1 MPKNIQNNFND
12 TNEKKLLSP
21 KNDVV
26 FQVLFGEIGS
36 ENITKEFLQAIL
48 EENITHVDLSKNPVL
63 RRLKPSNKMS
73 VLDVIAEIN
82 HNEKCN
88 IEMQVGKRDD
98 IIRRILY
105 YWARTYSRD
114 LEKKERYETLQRTI
128 AILIT
133 DFEIPGLEEL
143 GYFTKWK
150 LIETKERKVILTEF
164 MDVDIIEL
172 PKIYRLNENEKNN
185 RLLDWMYFLENP
197 DSEKVKRIMENNEG
211 VKEAKEKLEE
221 MSNDIIMQ
229 RIAEWEEAA
238 EHDRASLEFTARNE
252 GRKEGLKQGIEQGIE
267 QGIKQGIEQGIERGI
282 ERGIEQGIEQGV
294 KQGSQQEKLKIAK
307 ILKNKKMDV
316 SFIVEVTGLTKEQIN
331 AI

>member
-1 MPKNIQNNFND
+1 M
-12 TNEKKLLSP
+12 E
-21 KNDVV
+21 
-26 FQVLFGEIGS
+26 
-36 ENITKEFLQAIL
+36 
-48 EENITHVDLSKNPVL
+48 
-63 RRLKPSNKMS
+63 
-73 VLDVIAEIN
+73 
-82 HNEKCN
+82 
-88 IEMQVGKRDD
+88 
-98 IIRRILY
+98 
-105 YWARTYSRD
+105 
-114 LEKKERYETLQRTI
+114 
-128 AILIT
+128 
-133 DFEIPGLEEL
+133 
-143 GYFTKWK
+143 
-150 LIETKERKVILTEF
+150 
-164 MDVDIIEL
+164 VDIIEL

-267 QGIKQGIEQGIERGI
+267 QGIKQGIERGI
-282 ERGIEQGIEQGV
+282 ERGV

-316 SFIVEVTGLTKEQIN
+316 SFIVEVTGLTKEQID

>member
-1 MPKNIQNNFND
+1 M
-12 TNEKKLLSP
+12 E
-21 KNDVV
+21 
-26 FQVLFGEIGS
+26 
-36 ENITKEFLQAIL
+36 
-48 EENITHVDLSKNPVL
+48 
-63 RRLKPSNKMS
+63 
-73 VLDVIAEIN
+73 
-82 HNEKCN
+82 
-88 IEMQVGKRDD
+88 
-98 IIRRILY
+98 
-105 YWARTYSRD
+105 
-114 LEKKERYETLQRTI
+114 
-128 AILIT
+128 
-133 DFEIPGLEEL
+133 
-143 GYFTKWK
+143 
-150 LIETKERKVILTEF
+150 
-164 MDVDIIEL
+164 VDIIEL

-185 RLLDWMYFLENP
+185 KLLDWMYFLENP

-267 QGIKQGIEQGIERGI
+267 RGI

>member
-1 MPKNIQNNFND
+1 M
-12 TNEKKLLSP
+12 E
-21 KNDVV
+21 
-26 FQVLFGEIGS
+26 
-36 ENITKEFLQAIL
+36 
-48 EENITHVDLSKNPVL
+48 
-63 RRLKPSNKMS
+63 
-73 VLDVIAEIN
+73 
-82 HNEKCN
+82 
-88 IEMQVGKRDD
+88 
-98 IIRRILY
+98 
-105 YWARTYSRD
+105 
-114 LEKKERYETLQRTI
+114 
-128 AILIT
+128 
-133 DFEIPGLEEL
+133 
-143 GYFTKWK
+143 
-150 LIETKERKVILTEF
+150 
-164 MDVDIIEL
+164 VDIIEL

-267 QGIKQGIEQGIERGI
+267 QGIKQGIERGI
-282 ERGIEQGIEQGV
+282 ERGV

-316 SFIVEVTGLTKEQIN
+316 SFIVEVTGLTKEQID
-331 AI
+331 AFHFETK

>member
-1 MPKNIQNNFND
+1 M
-12 TNEKKLLSP
+12 E
-21 KNDVV
+21 
-26 FQVLFGEIGS
+26 
-36 ENITKEFLQAIL
+36 
-48 EENITHVDLSKNPVL
+48 
-63 RRLKPSNKMS
+63 
-73 VLDVIAEIN
+73 
-82 HNEKCN
+82 
-88 IEMQVGKRDD
+88 
-98 IIRRILY
+98 
-105 YWARTYSRD
+105 
-114 LEKKERYETLQRTI
+114 
-128 AILIT
+128 
-133 DFEIPGLEEL
+133 
-143 GYFTKWK
+143 
-150 LIETKERKVILTEF
+150 
-164 MDVDIIEL
+164 VDIIEL

-267 QGIKQGIEQGIERGI
+267 RGI
-282 ERGIEQGIEQGV
+282 ERGV

-316 SFIVEVTGLTKEQIN
+316 SFIVEEKLSFKASVKTL
-331 AI
+331 

>member
-1 MPKNIQNNFND
+1 
-12 TNEKKLLSP
+12 
-21 KNDVV
+21 
-26 FQVLFGEIGS
+26 
-36 ENITKEFLQAIL
+36 
-48 EENITHVDLSKNPVL
+48 
-63 RRLKPSNKMS
+63 
-73 VLDVIAEIN
+73 
-82 HNEKCN
+82 
-88 IEMQVGKRDD
+88 
-98 IIRRILY
+98 
-105 YWARTYSRD
+105 
-114 LEKKERYETLQRTI
+114 
-128 AILIT
+128 
-133 DFEIPGLEEL
+133 
-143 GYFTKWK
+143 
-150 LIETKERKVILTEF
+150 
-164 MDVDIIEL
+164 
-172 PKIYRLNENEKNN
+172 
-185 RLLDWMYFLENP
+185 
-197 DSEKVKRIMENNEG
+197 MENNEG

>member
-1 MPKNIQNNFND
+1 M
-12 TNEKKLLSP
+12 E
-21 KNDVV
+21 
-26 FQVLFGEIGS
+26 
-36 ENITKEFLQAIL
+36 
-48 EENITHVDLSKNPVL
+48 
-63 RRLKPSNKMS
+63 
-73 VLDVIAEIN
+73 
-82 HNEKCN
+82 
-88 IEMQVGKRDD
+88 
-98 IIRRILY
+98 
-105 YWARTYSRD
+105 
-114 LEKKERYETLQRTI
+114 
-128 AILIT
+128 
-133 DFEIPGLEEL
+133 
-143 GYFTKWK
+143 
-150 LIETKERKVILTEF
+150 
-164 MDVDIIEL
+164 VDIIEL

-282 ERGIEQGIEQGV
+282 ERGV

-316 SFIVEVTGLTKEQIN
+316 SFIVEVTGLTKEQID